1 MRTRDALMDE
11 LTRIAE
17 NDPELADE
25 ARDIMAET
33 IEIEE
38 QLRALGVIK

>member
-1 MRTRDALMDE
+1 MRTRNALMDE

-25 ARDIMAET
+25 AREHQRL